1 MSINFND
8 IFQTVDDKDKKQ
20 LELIKTKINEKMK
33 YAKSLPTKEMF
44 MRQLALG
51 YIELYNLLGLDK

>member
-20 LELIKTKINEKMK
+20 LELIKTRMTEKMK
-33 YAKSLPTKEMF
+33 YAKSLPSKEMF

-51 YIELYNLLGLDK
+51 YIELYKSLGLDE